1 MLKRIKHLLL
11 RITDRR
17 PVVKCNVYSL
27 APNELLKGRCALI
40 TGGTSGIGY
49 SIAEAFL
56 NAGASVIITGRS
68 DERLKKACDSL
79 SVKGQ
84 VNGYAMDNTNISSF
98 DSILD
103 KMLSDG
109 GQNRYISE

>member
-1 MLKRIKHLLL
+1 MLKKIKHLIL

-17 PVVKCNVYSL
+17 PVVKCNVSCL

-56 NAGASVIITGRS
+56 NAGASVIITGRNG
-68 DERLKKACDSL
+68 DRLKKACDSL
-79 SVKGQ
+79 SGKGKIR
-84 VNGYAMDNTNISSF
+84 GYVMDNTHISSYDAIF
-98 DSILD
+98 N
-103 KMLSDG
+103 KMLSDRG
-109 GQNRYISE
+109 GGK